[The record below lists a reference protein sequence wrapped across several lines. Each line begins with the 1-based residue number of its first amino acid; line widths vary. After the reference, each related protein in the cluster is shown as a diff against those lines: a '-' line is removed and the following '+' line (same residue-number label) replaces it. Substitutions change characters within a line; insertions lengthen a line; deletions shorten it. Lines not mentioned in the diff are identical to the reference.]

1 MTAVEALI
9 SHGCSS
15 LAPRATALSPSAGRL
30 HHPHLPSRGCGV
42 FPLRRMGV
50 KNHPHL
56 HLRNQ
61 FRMRSLPSGRLIPFA
76 TASHEGSDNYPDA
89 EVEKMKNELE
99 KQSEESQE
107 AWKSTIESFKEQA
120 AKMKDMSEEAYELYS
135 KKAMVVFKDF
145 SEQVKVQTEK
155 ARKDMSLIA
164 EEVTTEGREYL
175 SSAMEN
181 PPEPVKEIVETFTSE
196 GAELKKISEVRDFF
210 LGIPYGALL
219 FIGGFLSFMLTGSI
233 PAIRFGMILGGAL
246 LSMSILSLRS
256 WKEGKSSA
264 LFLQGQAGIAAILFV
279 REARLLCQRPS
290 VWTSIM
296 ALISGIMAAFYV
308 YRIKIES
315 WNREGE
321 SGSLN

>member
-219 FIGGFLSFMLTGSI
+219 
-233 PAIRFGMILGGAL
+233 
-246 LSMSILSLRS
+246 SMSILSLRS